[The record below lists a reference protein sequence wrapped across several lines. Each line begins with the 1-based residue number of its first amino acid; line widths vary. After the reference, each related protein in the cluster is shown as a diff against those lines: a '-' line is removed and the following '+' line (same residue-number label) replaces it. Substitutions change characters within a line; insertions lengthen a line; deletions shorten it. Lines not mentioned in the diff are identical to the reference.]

1 MFAALLL
8 ALAPQEPPP
17 DRECREAARAG
28 LRWLASAQKADG
40 SWEEKS
46 REHTI
51 GVTALA
57 LLAFIG
63 ADEAPEKTVDRGLAF
78 LSGRQDKDGGLAP
91 PTQAKFMYDHILGT
105 LALSETYARTRA
117 EAHKGPLEK
126 AVAFLLAAR
135 NPGKGWRY
143 APGCG
148 DTDTSVTSWALLAL
162 RSAEL
167 SGIAIPKEAFQDGRA
182 WVESVTDEKGRPGYT
197 HKGTGRIFVPGHKVF
212 EDHET
217 LAALAI
223 LSRPAADPAKPA
235 ALGLLTND
243 PPDPKKE
250 KIDYLY
256 WLAASAAIA
265 RSDPKGWAAWRPALK
280 ATLLRVQSEKGGF
293 LTADDHAASEA
304 GTVYST
310 AAGVLALELCSSPLR
325 HFLLRTK

>member
-256 WLAASAAIA
+256 WLPPPPPS
-265 RSDPKGWAAWRPALK
+265 PAGP
-280 ATLLRVQSEKGGF
+280 TC
-293 LTADDHAASEA
+293 HA
-304 GTVYST
+304 
-310 AAGVLALELCSSPLR
+310 
-325 HFLLRTK
+325 

>member
-1 MFAALLL
+1 MTLLLLL

-40 SWEEKS
+40 SWEERSK
-46 REHTI
+46 EHTV

-57 LLAFIG
+57 LLAFLG
-63 ADEAPEKTVDRGLAF
+63 ADADTEKAVERGLTH
-78 LSGRQDKDGGLAP
+78 LIGRQDKDGGLAP
-91 PTQAKFMYDHILGT
+91 RTQAKFLYDHILGT
-105 LALSETYARTRA
+105 LALSEAYARTRT
-117 EAHKGPLEK
+117 EALKGPLEK
-126 AVAFLLAAR
+126 AVAYLLAAR

-167 SGIAIPKEAFQDGRA
+167 SGLAIPKEAFRDGRA
-182 WVESVTDEKGRPGYT
+182 WIESVTDEKGRPGYT
-197 HKGTGRIFVPGHKVF
+197 HKGAGRIFVPGHKVF
-212 EDHET
+212 EEHET

-223 LSRPAADPAKPA
+223 LSQEPSKPA
-235 ALGLLTND
+235 ALGLLTSD

-256 WLAASAAIA
+256 WLAGSAAIA
-265 RSDPKGWAAWRPALK
+265 RSDPKAWAAWRPALK
-280 ATLLRVQSEKGGF
+280 TALLRVQSGNGGF
-293 LTADDHAASEA
+293 LTADDHATSEA

-310 AAGVLALELCSSPLR
+310 AAGVLALELCASSPR
-325 HFLLRTK
+325 PFLLRAK